1 MQGYNV
7 VKTRRSTERRSFED
21 HQDLK
26 VRKGKLHKAQR
37 NQRQEWN

>member
-7 VKTRRSTERRSFED
+7 VKTYRSTQRRSFEEFR
-21 HQDLK
+21 DLK

-37 NQRQEWN
+37 NQRQEWS